1 MCTHLDRRLF
11 HPFSILQS
19 KVTKRDEC
27 KKYVEITK
35 SMKII
40 TFGLI
45 ISVLAIS
52 NLALTSLPVLQA
64 SSSGLKLYLTVDTNL
79 RSQDIRIDTEQY
91 GTWIHSDLGFLTPG
105 LNEYTLQY
113 PRGLIENGD
122 FRICVTV
129 LGDDWYKCG
138 NGYNSSEKKPEHL
151 FISLGERNAPI
162 FDPTRSQSQG
172 ENQEQSQSQSQS
184 NDQSVVI
191 YNCPPDSKCV
201 IEQ

>member
-35 SMKII
+35 GMKII

-45 ISVLAIS
+45 IAVLTIS

-91 GTWIHSDLGFLTPG
+91 GRHLYTHDGFMNIG
-105 LNEYTLQY
+105 LNEYTLNY
-113 PRGLIENGD
+113 PRNLIENGD
-122 FRICVTV
+122 FRVCVTTQSV
-129 LGDDWYKCG
+129 DDWYNCE
-138 NGYNSSEKKPEHL
+138 NGYNSEAKKPENVFVNL
-151 FISLGERNAPI
+151 VVEERNAPM
-162 FDPTRSQSQG
+162 FNVDS
-172 ENQEQSQSQSQS
+172 QSQSQSQA
-184 NDQSVVI
+184 NKQ
-191 YNCPPDSKCV
+191 PRTK
-201 IEQ
+201 